1 MRVSQRIGPI
11 TSDRAASNAQ
21 PAQAERARIDGMF
34 SPDRYTMVRR
44 KYLEAERLPAW
55 CYTAQAF
62 FDREV
67 ERIFKRNWIFVGR
80 EEQIPVAGDYFTINL
95 FGEGIIIV
103 RAEDGTIAAHVNSC
117 RHAGTRLLDASGH
130 CSHIICPFHGW
141 TYSLKGQLQGA
152 PRTRELTDFA
162 KQQNGLWPIRVDR
175 YGGFIFVNLS
185 PDAPPLATHLGNL
198 PELFASY
205 DLENMVCVRRADYEV
220 ASNWKLYVSVDME
233 SYHAPYVH
241 PRSIGKQAVSR
252 QPTQGNWEALYM
264 ESNRTIAMVQG
275 DSCAG
280 FPHIKSLT
288 GKPAAGTYFSMI
300 YPSLLLITTLD
311 ATWWIHKIPK
321 ATDKTSVHAGFCFPR
336 ATVARPDFEETAA
349 HYHRRWDQVIDEDNR
364 VIEAQQAG
372 IRASSYR
379 PGRYADPEEVCH
391 AVDNW
396 ILDQVLDEH
405 DDRVAA
411 TR

>member
-1 MRVSQRIGPI
+1 MRTSQRIGAV
-11 TSDRAASNAQ
+11 TSDPASRSAPPARAETTSTA
-21 PAQAERARIDGMF
+21 GMF
-34 SPDRYTMVRR
+34 SPDRYRAVRR

-55 CYTAQAF
+55 CYTAQQF

-67 ERIFKRNWIFVGR
+67 DRIFKKNWIFVGR
-80 EEQIPVAGDYFTINL
+80 EEQIPLPGDYFTINL
-95 FGEGIIIV
+95 FGEGIIVV
-103 RAEDGTIAAHVNSC
+103 RADDGTISAHANSC
-117 RHAGTRLLDASGH
+117 RHAGTRLLEGAGH

-141 TYSLKGQLQGA
+141 TYSLNGQLLGA
-152 PRTRELTDFA
+152 PRTRDLPDFA
-162 KQQNGLWPIRVDR
+162 KQRNGLWPIRVDQ
-175 YGGFIFVNLS
+175 YGGFIFVNLW
-185 PDAPPLATHLGNL
+185 PDAPPLAAHLGNL

-205 DLENMVCVRRADYEV
+205 DLENMVCVRRADYEL
-220 ASNWKLYVSVDME
+220 ACNWKLYVSVDME

-241 PRSIGKQAVSR
+241 PHSIGKQVVSR
-252 QPTQGNWEALYM
+252 QPTQGNWETIYM

-280 FPHIKSLT
+280 FPHIKSLA

-311 ATWWIHKIPK
+311 AMWWIHKLPK
-321 ATDKTSVHAGFCFPR
+321 ATDRTSVQAGFCFPR
-336 ATVARPDFEETAA
+336 ATVAQPDFDDIAA
-349 HYHRRWDQVIDEDNR
+349 HYHRRWNQVIDEDNR
-364 VIEAQQAG
+364 IIEAQQAG
-372 IRASSYR
+372 IRSSSYH

-396 ILDQVLDEH
+396 ILDQLVDER
-405 DDRVAA
+405 DDLVAT